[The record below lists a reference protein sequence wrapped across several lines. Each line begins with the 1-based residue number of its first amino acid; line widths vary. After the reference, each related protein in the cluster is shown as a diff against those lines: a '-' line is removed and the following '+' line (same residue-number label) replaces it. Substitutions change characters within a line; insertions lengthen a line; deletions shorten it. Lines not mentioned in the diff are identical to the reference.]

1 MVNAPKPACSKVGKE
16 AVLEAAAAELSAGEE
31 DGAASDELREGAL
44 WLWTG
49 ALI

>member
-1 MVNAPKPACSKVGKE
+1 VVKEPKPACSKVGKE
-16 AVLEAAAAELSAGEE
+16 AALQAAAAELSAGEE

-49 ALI
+49 API